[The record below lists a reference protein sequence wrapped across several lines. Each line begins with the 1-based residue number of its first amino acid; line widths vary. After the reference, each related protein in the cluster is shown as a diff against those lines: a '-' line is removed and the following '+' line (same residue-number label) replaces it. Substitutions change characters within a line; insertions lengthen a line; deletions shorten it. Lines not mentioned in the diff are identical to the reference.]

1 MFEGLFRPM
10 PLLVILFI
18 VPIIFGPG
26 KLPALGEGLGKS
38 IPSFKEVLPI
48 RKMDLRRHC
57 SKAPHAPGTRRY
69 IRSRLRSRLQ
79 QKAPNISGPFAV
91 SGSICL
97 KMKRNA
103 ALKRN
108 IAVRDQVE
116 AGVSHKAQL
125 WGDSDIDAYA
135 TDEAEIYVAC

>member
-26 KLPALGEGLGKS
+26 KLPALGEGLGMS

-57 SKAPHAPGTRRY
+57 SKVPHAPGTRRY
-69 IRSRLRSRLQ
+69 IRSTADVKTSA
-79 QKAPNISGPFAV
+79 KGPEHFGAF
-91 SGSICL
+91 CCFWFDL
-97 KMKRNA
+97 FKN
-103 ALKRN
+103 
-108 IAVRDQVE
+108 E
-116 AGVSHKAQL
+116 AQRRPE
-125 WGDSDIDAYA
+125 
-135 TDEAEIYVAC
+135 T